1 MEGKDMNCP
10 KPKVMK
16 DIKIEYNGQI
26 YENISSLSRGYDY
39 SSFRYLDDNGSE
51 VSVYLQEGK
60 YFNIINKTEK
70 S

>member
-1 MEGKDMNCP
+1 MNAP

-16 DIKIEYNGQI
+16 DIKIEYDGQI
-26 YENISSLSRGYDY
+26 YENIASLSRGYDY

-60 YFNIINKTEK
+60 YFNIMDSRKDE
-70 S
+70 